1 MTNWHDKS
9 DVLKEVKS
17 LGNYLFYASKKLR
30 DDKEVVLTALKNNG
44 QVFEV
49 VSPRLQN
56 DKEVI
61 YAAAKKGYIPRR

>member
-1 MTNWHDKS
+1 MTNCHDKS

-17 LGNYLFYASKKLR
+17 LGNYLFYASEKLR
-30 DDKEVVLTALKNNG
+30 D
-44 QVFEV
+44 
-49 VSPRLQN
+49 